1 MDRHPEFRL
10 TTILVLLERRRA
22 LDMKEPDRTL
32 LDTMVNEVMD
42 AHADTACGGGN
53 RVRLLPLA
61 QADHPVGDIMLCIPQ
76 AARGDVLPGGLRIEA
91 DESCLASKRPPCP
104 LN

>member
-22 LDMKEPDRTL
+22 LDMKEPDSTL

-42 AHADTACGGGN
+42 AHADTACGGGTAYGYY
-53 RVRLLPLA
+53 R
-61 QADHPVGDIMLCIPQ
+61 
-76 AARGDVLPGGLRIEA
+76 
-91 DESCLASKRPPCP
+91 
-104 LN
+104 

>member
-61 QADHPVGDIMLCIPQ
+61 QTDHPVGDIMLRIPKPR
-76 AARGDVLPGGLRIEA
+76 AGTCSPEGLGLRRTN
-91 DESCLASKRPPCP
+91 LASPAKDPHA
-104 LN
+104 L

>member
-42 AHADTACGGGN
+42 AHADTAYGYY
-53 RVRLLPLA
+53 R
-61 QADHPVGDIMLCIPQ
+61 
-76 AARGDVLPGGLRIEA
+76 
-91 DESCLASKRPPCP
+91 
-104 LN
+104 

>member
-1 MDRHPEFRL
+1 MDRHSEFRL

-42 AHADTACGGGN
+42 AHADTACGGGTAYGYY
-53 RVRLLPLA
+53 RQRRLTTPSATSCCAPPKPRAGTCSPEGL
-61 QADHPVGDIMLCIPQ
+61 
-76 AARGDVLPGGLRIEA
+76 GLRRTN
-91 DESCLASKRPPCP
+91 LASPAKDPHA
-104 LN
+104 L